1 LQGRRSC
8 TVPFKTAPC
17 RFFFL
22 KKRKKKIGSYPKIGY
37 DNKHVMLT
45 SRYFCLLR
53 YSFFCVL
60 FLKLFFFLFWPL
72 VYGWLELSFLFCL
85 DLYFMGL
92 SRPHAPTSCPRSQ
105 VSQVNHDWSRSS

>member
-1 LQGRRSC
+1 M
-8 TVPFKTAPC
+8 
-17 RFFFL
+17 
-22 KKRKKKIGSYPKIGY
+22 GY
-37 DNKHVMLT
+37 DNMHVMLT
-45 SRYFCLLR
+45 LRYFCLLR

-105 VSQVNHDWSRSS
+105 VSQVNHDFGLDQVNVL